1 MIKEALQYIVD
12 LGKVAVSEIN
22 GSQYST
28 GQLFR
33 IPEELT
39 AAPLSV
45 HTLSAIIDYITS
57 GADECAE
64 SDDSM
69 DRRFV
74 IHVADY
80 DRVYLYRE
88 LNNDKARECLIEAEL
103 SVPSFPFGRWMDV
116 ETFIIN
122 MQTYFV
128 RDENRDMLIRL
139 IGTVTADQGVTLADD
154 GMTQKVTARSGI
166 SLVQEV
172 KVPNPVELAPFRTF
186 TEVKQPVSPFVFR
199 VRRDGD
205 AIMAAL
211 FAADANAWKNEA
223 IRSWLS
229 YLQLTLPSSSMK
241 RSEEFV
247 NTSTRSCRTSL
258 WTT

>member
-28 GQLFR
+28 GKLFR

-103 SVPSFPFGRWMDV
+103 SVPSFPFGRWMDM
-116 ETFIIN
+116 ETFTIN
-122 MQTYFV
+122 LQTCFTPDGD
-128 RDENRDMLIRL
+128 RDKLIQL
-139 IGTVTADQGVTLADD
+139 AGTVRADQGVTVADD
-154 GMTQKVTARSGI
+154 GMTQQVTARSGI
-166 SLVQEV
+166 SLVQQV
-172 KVPNPVELAPFRTF
+172 PVPNPVELVPFRTF
-186 TEVKQPVSPFVFR
+186 TEIEQPASPFVFR
-199 VRRDGD
+199 MRRDGD
-205 AIMAAL
+205 AIIAAL
-211 FAADANAWKNEA
+211 FAADADMWKREA
-223 IRSWLS
+223 ILNIRDYFGSE
-229 YLQLTLPSSSMK
+229 LP
-241 RSEEFV
+241 EEM
-247 NTSTRSCRTSL
+247 RDDIIIL
-258 WTT
+258 A

>member
-28 GQLFR
+28 GQLHR

-45 HTLSAIIDYITS
+45 HTLSSIIDYITS

-103 SVPSFPFGRWMDV
+103 SVPSFPFGRWMDM
-116 ETFIIN
+116 ETFTIN
-122 MQTYFV
+122 LQTC
-128 RDENRDMLIRL
+128 
-139 IGTVTADQGVTLADD
+139 
-154 GMTQKVTARSGI
+154 
-166 SLVQEV
+166 
-172 KVPNPVELAPFRTF
+172 F
-186 TEVKQPVSPFVFR
+186 TP
-199 VRRDGD
+199 DGD
-205 AIMAAL
+205 
-211 FAADANAWKNEA
+211 
-223 IRSWLS
+223 R
-229 YLQLTLPSSSMK
+229 
-241 RSEEFV
+241 
-247 NTSTRSCRTSL
+247 
-258 WTT
+258 

>member
-12 LGKVAVSEIN
+12 LSKVAVSEIN
-22 GSQYST
+22 GSKYST

-33 IPEELT
+33 IPDELT

-88 LNNDKARECLIEAEL
+88 LNSDKARECLIEAEL
-103 SVPSFPFGRWMDV
+103 SVPSFPFGRWMDM
-116 ETFIIN
+116 ETFTIN
-122 MQTYFV
+122 LQTCFALNGD
-128 RDENRDMLIRL
+128 RDKLIHL
-139 IGTVTADQGVTLADD
+139 AGTVRADQGVTVADD
-154 GMTQKVTARSGI
+154 GMTQQVTARSGI
-166 SLVQEV
+166 SMIQQVS
-172 KVPNPVELAPFRTF
+172 VPNPVELVPFRTF
-186 TEVKQPVSPFVFR
+186 TEIEQPASPFVFR
-199 VRRDGD
+199 MRRDGD
-205 AIMAAL
+205 TIMAAL
-211 FAADANAWKNEA
+211 FAADADMWKREAILSIRDYFNEA
-223 IRSWLS
+223 
-229 YLQLTLPSSSMK
+229 LP
-241 RSEEFV
+241 ETEQDDV
-247 NTSTRSCRTSL
+247 IIL
-258 WTT
+258 A